1 MAFVCLIALAAPL
14 AVAQTADPGGSGTPA
29 PPSTQPSYSPLTG
42 DERLHRYVQSMVGP
56 MSWVTGAFSAGF
68 GQLRNRPEEW
78 GQGARGFGLRMGS
91 GFATRVTRETIGY
104 GVAGLL
110 HEDNRFFRSEET
122 TTGGRLKDAILGTF
136 TARHDDGT
144 QHVSVSKFSSWF
156 GSAMISRTW
165 QPPSTGAVSSG
176 FQNFGTQI
184 GVAMGFNVV
193 KEFLP
198 KKLRFIK

>member
-1 MAFVCLIALAAPL
+1 MARSACGPCVACTTGMSARHERASSHFRIPVAFVCLIALAAPL

-122 TTGGRLKDAILGTF
+122 TTDRKSTRLN
-136 TARHDDGT
+136 
-144 QHVSVSKFSSWF
+144 SSH
-156 GSAMISRTW
+156 GSISH
-165 QPPSTGAVSSG
+165 A
-176 FQNFGTQI
+176 
-184 GVAMGFNVV
+184 
-193 KEFLP
+193 L
-198 KKLRFIK
+198 